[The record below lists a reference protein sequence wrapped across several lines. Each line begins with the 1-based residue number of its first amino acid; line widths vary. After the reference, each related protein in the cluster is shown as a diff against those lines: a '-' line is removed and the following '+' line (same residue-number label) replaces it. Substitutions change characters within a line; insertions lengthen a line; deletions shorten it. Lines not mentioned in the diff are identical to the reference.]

1 MAVTL
6 RDLGQ
11 HVGVSHT
18 TVARALR
25 GDRNVSDTVRNRVV
39 KAARELNY
47 DKVGRF
53 GEKKIIAVCVM
64 NVNVPIC
71 SSILKGA
78 EDVLHANG
86 YSVVVQSVGCEGRHP
101 SEIIPMFR
109 SRGIGGVIL
118 QQGMLFKD
126 LSWLIDSIDSNFPI
140 VLADCRLPHINTP
153 FVVSDNFG
161 GTVKL
166 VKELVAQNCR
176 NIAFIG
182 LGVTFLSS
190 VNERYEGYRAA
201 LEYCNLPVKD
211 DLILLDRDD
220 SFVNHPKYRSW
231 LNGDVKVDGIVTAND
246 LVFEIMVQHCMLERR
261 PFLESCKFATFDYP
275 VRGFSYPM
283 PIIVAVQDTYR
294 MGAKAAEI
302 VVNLCES
309 GKKCDVMQQLVLDVE
324 IVRNV
329 NSHMNT
335 SALRIKAG
343 QNSVL

>member
-1 MAVTL
+1 MGVTL
-6 RDLGQ
+6 RDVGQ
-11 HVGVSHT
+11 KVGVSHT

-25 GDRNVSDTVRNRVV
+25 GDRNVSEIVRQRVT
-39 KAARELNY
+39 KAARDLNY
-47 DKVGRF
+47 GKMNRF
-53 GEKKIIAVCVM
+53 VNKKSIAVCVM

-78 EDVLHANG
+78 EDVLHENG

-126 LSWLIDSIDSNFPI
+126 LSWLMDSIDANFPI

-161 GTVKL
+161 GAVKL
-166 VKELVAQNCR
+166 VKELAAQNCR

-182 LGVTFLSS
+182 LGAFLSS
-190 VNERYEGYRAA
+190 VNERYEGYRTA

-211 DLILLDRDD
+211 DLILLDSDEG
-220 SFVNHPKYRSW
+220 FVNHPKFRSW
-231 LNGDVKVDGIVTAND
+231 INGDIDVDGIVTAND
-246 LVFEIMVQHCMLERR
+246 LAFEILVQNCLFEHR
-261 PFLESCKFATFDYP
+261 PFLEKCRFATFDYP
-275 VRGFSYPM
+275 VRVFSYPM

-302 VVNLCES
+302 AVNLCES

-329 NSHMNT
+329 NSHM
-335 SALRIKAG
+335 SAAVFGSKTARIP
-343 QNSVL
+343 QF